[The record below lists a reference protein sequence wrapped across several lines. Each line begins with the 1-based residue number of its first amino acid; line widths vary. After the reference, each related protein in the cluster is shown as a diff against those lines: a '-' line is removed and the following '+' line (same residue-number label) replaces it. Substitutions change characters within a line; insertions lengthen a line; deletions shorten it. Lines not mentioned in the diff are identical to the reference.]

1 MSMALMDRPGTREPT
16 MPGGAGSTQVWSLVD
31 QAKSGDRHAFA
42 TLYQLHYGEVFR
54 YVFARTGNRHLAEDI
69 TSETALR
76 ALSKINS
83 LTHRGSTFRAWL
95 MTIARNIIFDE
106 SRCARGKLEVEF
118 PEHYE
123 VVAEDVDP
131 ASAVC
136 RSMMADELWRSLRE
150 LSTDQRACLELRF
163 FHGLSLS
170 EVARHMNRRPNAVSA
185 IQVRALRRL
194 SELTSAHWLALA
206 S

>member
-1 MSMALMDRPGTREPT
+1 MSMALVDRPGTKVPT
-16 MPGGAGSTQVWSLVD
+16 MSGTGGSSQVWSLVD
-31 QAKSGDRHAFA
+31 QARSGDRHAFA
-42 TLYQLHYGEVFR
+42 TLYELHYGEVFR

-69 TSETALR
+69 TSETILR

-106 SRCARGKLEVEF
+106 SRCARSRVEVEF
-118 PEHYE
+118 PEQYE

-131 ASAVC
+131 ASAVL
-136 RSMMADELWRSLRE
+136 RLMMADEVRRNLRE

-170 EVARHMNRRPNAVSA
+170 EVARHMNRGPNAVSA

-194 SELTSAHWLALA
+194 RRLTSAQWLAPA
-206 S
+206 R